1 MLIFK
6 SDNAHARI
14 KGGRQYPSIN
24 GTVDFKETKDGVL
37 LNRFRIRDIIWKTII
52 THDKP
57 DDFTGQPSGNSGNK
71 IACGVIK

>member
-37 LNRFRIRDIIWKTII
+37 LNRFRIRDII
-52 THDKP
+52 
-57 DDFTGQPSGNSGNK
+57 
-71 IACGVIK
+71 